1 MENVITYEL
10 LNRRYIKLSC
20 ENTNRA
26 RKVDT
31 EEGYRKAQEREQL
44 IRRAFF
50 ADVKKYLN
58 SDLKPLPHPVTFG
71 IRKSVGFR

>member
-1 MENVITYEL
+1 MAVNRNMTVITYEV
-10 LNRRYIKLSC
+10 LNRRYTKLSC

-31 EEGYRKAQEREQL
+31 SEGYKKAQEREQL

-50 ADVKKYLN
+50 ADCKRYLDG
-58 SDLKPLPHPVTFG
+58 DLKP
-71 IRKSVGFR
+71 IK